1 MNEKMTYIFNRVCDE
16 YDGAK
21 LGKKASQKLF
31 YFFEREGV
39 DLRLRYG
46 IHYYGPYSQKLSDEL
61 ELEGTIEVDDS
72 EKTHTIKWIGE
83 KPKGTICSK
92 EEDEIISDVLRKYG
106 HKTPLDLEAL
116 STMDFVANTIL
127 KGKGNKNEILD
138 NFLKIKGKKFSSTDA
153 RRFYSELFEN
163 INMYKNLR

>member
-1 MNEKMTYIFNRVCDE
+1 MNEKMLYIFKRVCDE

-46 IHYYGPYSQKLSDEL
+46 IHYYGPYSQKLSDFIDEL
-61 ELEGTIEVDDS
+61 EFEGTIEIDDS

-83 KPKGTICSK
+83 RPEKNICTK
-92 EEDEIISDVLRKYG
+92 EEDEKISDVLKKYG

-127 KGKGNKNEILD
+127 KGKGNKNEVLE
-138 NFLKIKGKKFSSTDA
+138 NFLKIKGKKFSSMDA

-163 INMYKNLR
+163 LSVH